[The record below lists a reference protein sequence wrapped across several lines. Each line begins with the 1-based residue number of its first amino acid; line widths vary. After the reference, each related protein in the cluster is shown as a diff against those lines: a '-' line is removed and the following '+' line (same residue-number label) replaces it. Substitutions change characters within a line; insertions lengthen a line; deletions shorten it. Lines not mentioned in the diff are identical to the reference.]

1 MTGSDATVLTR
12 QEKLAQMGALAALL
26 LLGGLALAGPS
37 GVLAWGENI
46 SLLDQRR
53 TTIASLEEQ
62 RDELRNR
69 VKLLDPSKVDADLA
83 GELVRRNLN
92 VVHEDEVVIT
102 LN

>member
-1 MTGSDATVLTR
+1 MTGSEATILTKR
-12 QEKLAQMGALAALL
+12 EKFAQVGALAALL
-26 LLGGLALAGPS
+26 LLGGMALAGPS
-37 GVLAWGENI
+37 GALAWGENV
-46 SLLDQRR
+46 SLLEQRR
-53 TTIASLEEQ
+53 QTIASLEEQ

-102 LN
+102 LD